1 MREHLTMM
9 NERLALKATLPEDAE
24 APDERTVE
32 RAENI
37 VCAFA
42 RVRVQPQADAAANL
56 SEAIYS
62 LQAAVGANA
71 PRLPVELRDRL
82 INEIRATAPIIR
94 DVFSVQPVDLIER
107 CIRALFLNAEFWSMP
122 PGERDRSRHLMTDAT
137 AHARWLRNA
146 AHNHVLLEGINDR
159 AQKRRVALVCALAS
173 AQETC
178 YAKRSR

>member
-1 MREHLTMM
+1 MM
-9 NERLALKATLPEDAE
+9 NERLALKATLPGDAE

-82 INEIRATAPIIR
+82 INEIRVAAPIIQ
-94 DVFSVQPVDLIER
+94 DVFSLEPTELMER
-107 CIRALFLNAEFWSMP
+107 CIRALFLNVEFWAML
-122 PGERDRSRHLMTDAT
+122 PGERNKSRHLMTDAT

-146 AHNHVLLEGINDR
+146 AHNQVLLQEINER
-159 AQKRRVALVCALAS
+159 ARKRRVALVRALAS
-173 AQETC
+173 AQEFC